1 MEFAS
6 NKLKFDIINSSEKY
20 LLYMQNIAWICSSY
34 LIVALT
40 DYANNPIFQE
50 LPNFLTFFAWMDK
63 RMYMR
68 ASKEYIDELEKLKW
82 DHSELT
88 LKINFKT
95 PITKKMCFRIC
106 EYSQRKY
113 LYSLAERRVT
123 MKYKS
128 FAIAK
133 KREIVL

>member
-1 MEFAS
+1 
-6 NKLKFDIINSSEKY
+6 
-20 LLYMQNIAWICSSY
+20 
-34 LIVALT
+34 
-40 DYANNPIFQE
+40 
-50 LPNFLTFFAWMDK
+50 MDK

-88 LKINFKT
+88 LKLNFKT

-133 KREIVL
+133 KRDIVL

>member
-1 MEFAS
+1 
-6 NKLKFDIINSSEKY
+6 
-20 LLYMQNIAWICSSY
+20 
-34 LIVALT
+34 
-40 DYANNPIFQE
+40 
-50 LPNFLTFFAWMDK
+50 MDK

-82 DHSELT
+82 DHCELT